1 MKHKP
6 IWDYETG
13 APLPS
18 GMGHATNTDAIKKA
32 ALDLVECVEKYVRQE
47 CSRSTLLSMKDNLKK
62 LLEK

>member
-1 MKHKP
+1 MNHKP

-18 GMGHATNTDAIKKA
+18 EMNHTTNTDAVKKA
-32 ALDLVECVEKYVRQE
+32 TLDLIDCVEKYIRKE
-47 CSRSTLLSMKDNLKK
+47 TSRSTLVWKKEKLKT